1 MDNQQFDL
9 FGPDFKAN
17 PYPTYAAMRQTQ
29 PLCQREAA
37 NGKSI
42 WFVTR
47 YADVAAILRDSAR
60 FVKNV
65 QNTMTADERATL
77 PPVPPLIGLLS
88 NHMLNLDAPDHTR
101 LRTLVNKAF
110 TTTVVNQMA
119 GRIQTRADQLL
130 DKVQARG
137 AMDLINEYAYPL
149 PIHVIAELLGVPA
162 RDQHRFRQ
170 WSDVFVTPSV
180 NIHRQTKKYLKTKQL
195 MEDFTAYFRQI
206 FAERRLKPKEDLI
219 TLLLQAEEQGDKLSE
234 EELFSMM
241 ILLIVAGHETVV
253 DLISNGIF
261 ALLQQPAMLAQLQH
275 QPEQLEAAIEEMVR
289 YDGPVERATMR
300 FAAQDVEMN
309 GHLIRCGDA
318 ISLVLAAADRDPEQF
333 TKPDT
338 FDPMRPNNRHLGF
351 GLGIHYC
358 LGASLGRLEGRIAI
372 STLIHRLPNLRLAAP
387 AETLKWRTV
396 PILRGLQQMPVVW
409 DHSE

>member
-1 MDNQQFDL
+1 
-9 FGPDFKAN
+9 
-17 PYPTYAAMRQTQ
+17 
-29 PLCQREAA
+29 
-37 NGKSI
+37 
-42 WFVTR
+42 
-47 YADVAAILRDSAR
+47 
-60 FVKNV
+60 
-65 QNTMTADERATL
+65 
-77 PPVPPLIGLLS
+77 
-88 NHMLNLDAPDHTR
+88 

-110 TTTVVNQMA
+110 TATVVHQMA

-149 PIHVIAELLGVPA
+149 PIHVIAELLGVPT
-162 RDQHRFRQ
+162 RNQHRFRQ

-180 NIHRQTKKYLKTKQL
+180 NIHRQTKKYLKTKRL

-206 FAERRLKPKEDLI
+206 FAERRQQPQADLI
-219 TLLLQAEEQGDKLSE
+219 TSLLQAEEQGDKLSE

-261 ALLQQPAMLAQLQH
+261 ALLQHPAVLAQLPR
-275 QPEQLEAAIEEMVR
+275 QPEQLDAAIEEIVR

-300 FAAQDVEMN
+300 FAARDMEMN
-309 GHLIRCGDA
+309 GHLIRRGDA
-318 ISLVLAAADRDPEQF
+318 VSLVLAAADRDPEQF
-333 TKPDT
+333 DAPDT
-338 FDPMRPNNRHLGF
+338 FDPARQNNRHLGF

-372 STLIHRLPNLRLAAP
+372 STLLRRLPNLRLAAP

-409 DHSE
+409 DR